1 VRKLKIK
8 KLLKA
13 GILTAALTATTFAPI
28 TVKADDS
35 DTLRW
40 ADFTDEETTE
50 DSAED
55 IVYSILRGSNLNYGD
70 IKITKLSST
79 EVHLYGV
86 TQCAKVCSKV
96 YLGLYLEQKT
106 DGSYGTYK
114 MWDFDTSNAGS
125 LIRGID
131 VKVPSGHYYRLR
143 GYHSAVND
151 GTRET
156 TETLTDG
163 IWVN

>member
-1 VRKLKIK
+1 VRTLEIK
-8 KLLKA
+8 KFLKV
-13 GILTAALTATTFAPI
+13 GLLTAALTATTFAPI
-28 TVKADDS
+28 TVRADDS

-70 IKITKLSST
+70 IKISKLSST
-79 EVHLYGV
+79 EVHVYGV
-86 TQCAKVCSKV
+86 TQCAKVCSNV
-96 YLGLYLEQKT
+96 YLSLNLEQKT
-106 DGSYGTYK
+106 NGSYNTYLG
-114 MWDFDTSNAGS
+114 WDFSTTNASS
-125 LIRGID
+125 LIKGID
-131 VKVPSGHYYRLR
+131 VKVSSGHYYRLR

-151 GTRET
+151 GTREST
-156 TETLTDG
+156 ATLTSG